1 MKQQLLKDNELK
13 RKKTGKFIEDDDEEI
28 DELDSIIGKNW
39 RQIYLFMLLKIWQN
53 VIHSPF
59 TIYMIV
65 KLNYN
70 LIMIIII
77 FWL

>member
-39 RQIYLFMLLKIWQN
+39 RQIYLFI
-53 VIHSPF
+53 VIKNLTKCNSF
-59 TIYMIV
+59 AI
-65 KLNYN
+65 YN
-70 LIMIIII
+70 LYDCKIK
-77 FWL
+77 L